1 MFKFILF
8 LLTTS
13 LLIAQS
19 NEAKIEGLN
28 NQNTANIKTFEE
40 IQNNSTDFIIKTKGD
55 FAGNEN
61 SYKGSHGKTNDIFIE
76 NSQTQL
82 NNLINSLSKMNN
94 TNFDNLIKD
103 ANKAKQDLTK
113 MQSTLNKVL
122 PVWFKSTKG
131 LSKGNVNQNDL
142 LNNLNK
148 QIEKEK
154 VKKDIEIK
162 ELESK
167 KQ

>member
-1 MFKFILF
+1 MFKIILF
-8 LLTTS
+8 LFTTS

-19 NEAKIEGLN
+19 NEVKIEGLN
-28 NQNTANIKTFEE
+28 TENTANIKTVEE
-40 IQNNSTDFIIKTKGD
+40 IKNNSNDLIIKTKGD
-55 FAGNEN
+55 FGGVEN
-61 SYKGSHGKTNDIFIE
+61 SYKGSHGKTNDVVIE

-82 NNLINSLSKMNN
+82 NNLINSLTKMNN

-103 ANKAKQDLTK
+103 ANKAKQDLSK

-122 PVWFKSTKG
+122 PVWFKSNKG

-142 LNNLNK
+142 LNSLNK

-154 VKKDIEIK
+154 VKKDIELK